1 MIDSTIIVYSSYGN
15 ENVSVRTKLGVDENS
30 FDSVLKSLCEKS
42 QYGEAWSLY
51 RDSSDWLAFLSYNT
65 LQNLLSQCLRN
76 RNFAAAVTVFE
87 DMKMTGFRPNK
98 VTFSMLISGLAKHRR
113 RGSGFRE
120 LGYKYWR
127 ELRAMHGN
135 LDPAALR
142 IGMQA
147 CVGVGKFDEAEE
159 ILNLLEERDAAA
171 DIRTYNILINGYAKK
186 RDTSAI
192 ESLFDKMRVSGV
204 KPSITTYN
212 ALISSH
218 AKRGRMGEAVRCW
231 ERAESDGIAAD
242 AWTYTIIMKGHI
254 NNGDFY
260 QAKQAWRQMVE
271 SGVKPTLVS
280 FSVMID
286 CAIGEGDM
294 AHAERLLSQ
303 MIEQG
308 GHPSEVTFN
317 SILRAYVADNSL
329 ESLHKAVRVLDQMQD
344 SGVIPS
350 TDTLNMLMSAAVS
363 AEQSALAEKVYDRMQ
378 KMGQYADGYT
388 YTILIQAYAR
398 QGRLPDAVT
407 AFENLSKDPHAIVDI
422 AAYNAMVDAFARSG
436 EMQAAEK
443 MLDTTCTFASATN
456 TEPPVEAFGAVV
468 AGYVRLKMVNAA
480 VKTVRRF
487 HSIGGQPDV
496 QMLDQLI
503 DLCVRTGDYKVAM
516 QAVRAME
523 LVGAEVDK
531 EKYKTMITRLEEKS
545 RARRSNQSKLE
556 EKNSSKVYMERFKF
570 WLGLPNSYY
579 Q

>member
-1 MIDSTIIVYSSYGN
+1 MYVCFDFGCLRDHLLTRISMYSA
-15 ENVSVRTKLGVDENS
+15 
-30 FDSVLKSLCEKS
+30 LCEKS

-76 RNFAAAVTVFE
+76 RNLAAAVTVFE
-87 DMKMTGFRPNK
+87 DMKMTGFSPNK
-98 VTFSMLISGLAKHRR
+98 VTFSMLISGLSKHRR

-147 CVGVGKFDEAEE
+147 CVGIGKLEEAEE
-159 ILNLLEERDAAA
+159 ILNLLEERNAAA

-186 RDTSAI
+186 RATSSI
-192 ESLFDKMRVSGV
+192 ESLFDRMRLSGV

-218 AKRGRMGEAVRCW
+218 AKRGRMGEAVRCL
-231 ERAESDGIAAD
+231 ERAQSDGIAAD

-260 QAKQAWRQMVE
+260 QAKRAWRQMVE

-294 AHAERLLSQ
+294 GHAERLLSQ

-317 SILRAYVADNSL
+317 SILRAYVADDSF

-344 SGVIPS
+344 SRVIPS

-363 AEQSALAEKVYDRMQ
+363 AEQSALAEQVYNRMQ
-378 KMGQYADGYT
+378 EMGQYADGYT

-407 AFENLSKDPHAIVDI
+407 AFENLSKDPHATVDI

-436 EMQAAEK
+436 EMEAAEK
-443 MLDTTCTFASATN
+443 MLKSTCTFASTTN

-480 VKTVRRF
+480 VNTVRRF

-531 EKYKTMITRLEEKS
+531 EKYKTMMTRLEERS

-556 EKNSSKVYMERFKF
+556 EKNSSKAYMERFKF